1 MLPAQR
7 QRMCRSPLRLRIA
20 RYVKLSCVS
29 VALVSAGCND
39 IAIDAAPTGEQLC
52 QEFFE
57 ACVAPILLNPIDVP
71 SRGVS
76 VTCAAEGCHDIA
88 SGSGGAFKLYRS
100 AVPASDDMSANYL
113 SARSFSNVSDP
124 PLSRLLLEPLAGSDS
139 VVGSHGGGDIFA
151 DPNDTRYQE
160 IYYWITHPQTIA
172 SEACPALDHFPSDAT
187 KRCLDDGTP

>member
-1 MLPAQR
+1 MTT
-7 QRMCRSPLRLRIA
+7 
-20 RYVKLSCVS
+20 
-29 VALVSAGCND
+29 AGCND
-39 IAIDAAPTGEQLC
+39 IAVEAAASGEQLC

-57 ACVAPILLNPIDVP
+57 ACVAPILLSPIDVP

-100 AVPASDDMSANYL
+100 AAPASDDMSANYL

-172 SEACPALDHFPSDAT
+172 SEACPALDHFPGDAS
-187 KRCLDDGTP
+187 KRCLDDDAP